1 MDGAA
6 FQHFVNGFFKVPD
19 GLLFGNKTRQPD
31 HQSKLVEPPGNSQP
45 IREPNRSLID
55 SGDWRW
61 LKCDTSN

>member
-45 IREPNRSLID
+45 IREPEID
-55 SGDWRW
+55 P
-61 LKCDTSN
+61 